1 MNYTTVEAVSIG
13 QQFVDE
19 HMNHA
24 HKFTVRGVFVSD
36 EYVSVYGD
44 GGREVRL
51 TGEREEWAERIRKVV
66 A

>member
-1 MNYTTVEAVSIG
+1 M
-13 QQFVDE
+13 
-19 HMNHA
+19 HHA

-51 TGEREEWAERIRKVV
+51 TGEREEWAVRIRE
-66 A
+66 AIA